1 MSATYK
7 AQDPSNKKRR
17 FENKVYD
24 RRENEKKEQKKKET
38 YAVIEAIVK
47 KTLEG
52 KTSNKRKVSE
62 DLDGFNYDT
71 LNDLSLS
78 DIEAGSDSDSW
89 RCGLAAKL
97 EKLEVEINKNG
108 QKTLGSVTNK
118 NECFAFTN
126 RTVDSTDS
134 SIHTNSNS
142 IFNSLD
148 ECLNRGFQENYS
160 ITSLLQAQPQPKR
173 QKISIWRQSYSSDWI
188 YVETASQNLSR

>member
-1 MSATYK
+1 MCIRDRSKSAPKHNKSQTATAQKGDNSGSQLNADSKKLKAKKGKHYCMLHGENNTHTTEQCKVLKTQADRMSATYK

-71 LNDLSLS
+71 LNELSLS
-78 DIEAGSDSDSW
+78 DIEVGSDSDS
-89 RCGLAAKL
+89 
-97 EKLEVEINKNG
+97 
-108 QKTLGSVTNK
+108 
-118 NECFAFTN
+118 
-126 RTVDSTDS
+126 
-134 SIHTNSNS
+134 
-142 IFNSLD
+142 
-148 ECLNRGFQENYS
+148 
-160 ITSLLQAQPQPKR
+160 
-173 QKISIWRQSYSSDWI
+173 
-188 YVETASQNLSR
+188 